1 MAYILSSMRL
11 SAMKRAYN
19 LDTSKIAALE
29 FEAMAAFLKSETLV
43 IKTISD
49 DQANNFGN
57 VRDR

>member
-1 MAYILSSMRL
+1 MAYISSSMRL
-11 SAMKRAYN
+11 SAMKRTYN
-19 LDTSKIAALE
+19 LNTSKIAALE
-29 FEAMAAFLKSETLV
+29 FEAMAAILKSETLV